1 MIFVDASAL
10 TAVIGA
16 EPMSD
21 RVLDCLESDSIFFTS
36 PVAVYETAVAVARSA
51 NYSIAEALTEVRDFL
66 ARAGIMIEAVDDAQ
80 AAEALAAF
88 SRFGKGRH
96 PAGLNMG
103 DCFAYASAKTRD
115 AAILFVGND
124 FSRTDLRDA
133 LANP

>member
-16 EPMSD
+16 EPLAD
-21 RVLDCLESDSIFFTS
+21 RVLDCLERDAVFFTS
-36 PVAVYETAVAVARSA
+36 PVAVYETALAVARIA
-51 NYSIAEALTEVRDFL
+51 NYSVDEALLEVREL
-66 ARAGIMIEAVDDAQ
+66 VTRAGISVASIEEVHTEA
-80 AAEALAAF
+80 ALAAF
-88 SRFGKGRH
+88 ARFGKGRH
-96 PAGLNMG
+96 PAALNMG
-103 DCFAYASAKTRD
+103 DCFAYACAKIRD

>member
-10 TAVIGA
+10 TAVIGD
-16 EPMSD
+16 EPTAD
-21 RVLDCLESDSIFFTS
+21 RVLDCLESNSIFFTS
-36 PVAVYETAVAVARSA
+36 PVAVYETALAVARIA
-51 NYSIAEALTEVRDFL
+51 NYSIAEALSEVRDL
-66 ARAGIMIEAVDDAQ
+66 LTRAEIAVEALDDAH
-80 AAEALAAF
+80 ASEALAAF

-103 DCFAYASAKTRD
+103 DCFAYACAKTRD

-133 LANP
+133 LATP

>member
-10 TAVIGA
+10 TAVMGD
-16 EPMSD
+16 EPMAD
-21 RVLDCLESDSIFFTS
+21 RVLGCLESEANFFTS
-36 PVAVYETAVAVARSA
+36 PVAVYEAALAVARMA
-51 NYSIAEALTEVRDFL
+51 NYSVADALSEVRDL
-66 ARAGIMIEAVDDAQ
+66 VTRAGIAVEALDDAH
-80 AAEALAAF
+80 ASEALMAF

-103 DCFAYASAKTRD
+103 DCFAYASAKMRD

>member
-10 TAVIGA
+10 TALIGN
-16 EPMSD
+16 EPVAD
-21 RVLDCLESDSIFFTS
+21 RVLDCLESDSEFFTS
-36 PVAVYETAVAVARSA
+36 PVAVYETALAIVRIA
-51 NYSIAEALTEVRDFL
+51 NYSVAEALAEVRDVLTRSGIAVERLDDAHAAEALT
-66 ARAGIMIEAVDDAQ
+66 
-80 AAEALAAF
+80 AF

-103 DCFAYASAKTRD
+103 DCFAYACAKTRD

-133 LANP
+133 LADL

>member
-10 TAVIGA
+10 TALIGA
-16 EPMSD
+16 EPMAD
-21 RVLDCLESDSIFFTS
+21 RLIDCLESEADFFTS
-36 PVAVYETAVAVARSA
+36 PVAVYEAALAVARIA
-51 NYSIAEALTEVRDFL
+51 NYSVAEAQAEVGNL
-66 ARAGIMIEAVDDAQ
+66 LSRAGIVV
-80 AAEALAAF
+80 EALEDNHASEALVAF

-133 LANP
+133 LATP